1 MGFIMGSNLIW
12 VISNFIHNAWT
23 QVISGLRNV
32 LSSTLESYSSALGQ
46 FLLSALMFV
55 NLHVG
60 DITLVLLTRS
70 LNCSTKCFPLW
81 NPLLIAMVGNYMLF
95 FIRLSNSSLI
105 FRAKW
110 SNCSQIAKMQ
120 HVTLGCSV
128 SLWKLFSFEP
138 LIICLLKLS
147 GSQGL
152 SEYVLLANKSYW
164 FWQLECSSRFFFKYI
179 SSLFGPFGTS
189 FTTTTTSAQRKAS
202 LRMCERVLCK
212 TERCL
217 VDGEDGKQCFEVV
230 IRVSRLRLVVTF
242 FCAILRLLSLG
253 YLFGYLRR

>member
-179 SSLFGPFGTS
+179 SSLFGPF
-189 FTTTTTSAQRKAS
+189 
-202 LRMCERVLCK
+202 
-212 TERCL
+212 
-217 VDGEDGKQCFEVV
+217 
-230 IRVSRLRLVVTF
+230 IRELMNWQ
-242 FCAILRLLSLG
+242 LLS
-253 YLFGYLRR
+253 RRRQRQHSGKPHYACAKGCCVRLSVVSWPATTANRMFWSRRQSFAT